1 MHAICFVVVQM
12 LALFVAMTVSVKAGQ
27 LFDFQLIGPDKTY
40 PGQMPQRIAT
50 R

>member
-1 MHAICFVVVQM
+1 MKRQVEYPKLLLRLQE
-12 LALFVAMTVSVKAGQ
+12 LADVLPE
-27 LFDFQLIGPDKTY
+27 LISPDKTY